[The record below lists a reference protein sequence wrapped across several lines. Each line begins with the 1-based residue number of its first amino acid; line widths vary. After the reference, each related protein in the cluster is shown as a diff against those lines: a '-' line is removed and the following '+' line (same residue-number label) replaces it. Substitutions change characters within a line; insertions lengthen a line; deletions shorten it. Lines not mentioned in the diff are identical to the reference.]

1 MADPASILG
10 LIAASLT
17 ITIRAA
23 TIGKDM
29 HTLVTKYR
37 TTDKKVKQLSVHVA
51 AVRIAARSLS
61 SWLEGDAVG
70 SEEVE
75 EIKGELLEVLTAC
88 SSLLLD
94 LQEHVAKALAGAE
107 NMGFT
112 GAVHYIWDEDIIKET
127 TETLHQQETVL
138 ILMLHALER
147 LSRREQRARLEDHVV
162 QQTLTMAKRPS
173 SSIFGVRSEAR
184 SSTRFSYATETSEK
198 IDAVFTFDMEVMTS
212 TVYRN
217 AFTSLFRRNQPR
229 QDDVS
234 SQIIEDSASTFT
246 VTATESM
253 SQEGA
258 LHSATGHAPFPD
270 GNVGTSGQFAKPV
283 QRQFDDLYEEI
294 TGTLLTAK
302 DKNLETDLEF
312 CMLDDQ
318 SSLLDNF
325 TGKSLTE
332 LSVLPYPVEMGGSE
346 GECEFT
352 STDNNDSHSE
362 PLVSMTEKEGGK
374 IRLVT
379 KLHVYP
385 KSERCEKWIMQQ
397 RHINR
402 LQRKGYVVSA
412 VLRKT
417 PGEAVEGD

>member
-198 IDAVFTFDMEVMTS
+198 MRYSRS
-212 TVYRN
+212 TWR
-217 AFTSLFRRNQPR
+217 S
-229 QDDVS
+229 
-234 SQIIEDSASTFT
+234 
-246 VTATESM
+246 
-253 SQEGA
+253 
-258 LHSATGHAPFPD
+258 
-270 GNVGTSGQFAKPV
+270 
-283 QRQFDDLYEEI
+283 
-294 TGTLLTAK
+294 
-302 DKNLETDLEF
+302 
-312 CMLDDQ
+312 
-318 SSLLDNF
+318 
-325 TGKSLTE
+325 
-332 LSVLPYPVEMGGSE
+332 
-346 GECEFT
+346 
-352 STDNNDSHSE
+352 
-362 PLVSMTEKEGGK
+362 
-374 IRLVT
+374 
-379 KLHVYP
+379 
-385 KSERCEKWIMQQ
+385 
-397 RHINR
+397 
-402 LQRKGYVVSA
+402 
-412 VLRKT
+412 
-417 PGEAVEGD
+417 